1 MIGVGVYFLM
11 SNQGSR
17 MSWRYTGA
25 LLAAVTALL
34 AHGSVH
40 AEIYRCIGQGGKTL
54 FTDSPCPKSMRT
66 ADVIAYP
73 PACATADC
81 AERERQQRAEAE
93 RQRAAADQLAELRRV
108 RELQDEIARLRSM
121 QAAQSQ
127 AVPQETL
134 QEPLYPYYP
143 ALIVPGGCNGRGCS
157 QHGHHDHDG
166 AHPQGRRAEVHAE
179 RKTGSVP
186 LSRVKPAGSG

>member
-1 MIGVGVYFLM
+1 MIGRGVYFLM

-25 LLAAVTALL
+25 LLAAATALL

-121 QAAQSQ
+121 QAAAQSQ
-127 AVPQETL
+127 AVPQDTI

-143 ALIVPGGCNGRGCS
+143 AVIVPGGCNGRGCS
-157 QHGHHDHDG
+157 QHRHHDHDG
-166 AHPQGRRAEVHAE
+166 AHPRGPRAGARDSAKSMPARRA
-179 RKTGSVP
+179 
-186 LSRVKPAGSG
+186 AG

>member
-1 MIGVGVYFLM
+1 MIGLGVYFLM

-17 MSWRYTGA
+17 MSWRFTGA
-25 LLAAVTALL
+25 LLAAATALL
-34 AHGSVH
+34 AHGSAH

-73 PACATADC
+73 PACATAGC
-81 AERERQQRAEAE
+81 AERQRQQRAG
-93 RQRAAADQLAELRRV
+93 AAQLAELRRV

-143 ALIVPGGCNGRGCS
+143 AVIVPGGCNGRGCS
-157 QHGHHDHDG
+157 QHGHRDHDG
-166 AHPQGRRAEVHAE
+166 AHPQGRRAEVH
-179 RKTGSVP
+179 
-186 LSRVKPAGSG
+186 